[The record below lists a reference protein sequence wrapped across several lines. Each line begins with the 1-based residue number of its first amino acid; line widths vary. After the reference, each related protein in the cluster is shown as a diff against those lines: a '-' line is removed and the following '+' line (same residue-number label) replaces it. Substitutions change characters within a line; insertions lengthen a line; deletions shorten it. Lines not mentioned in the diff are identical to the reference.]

1 MRITS
6 SEYAVPHSVSD
17 SLSFSWSALSALPR
31 GRTGRGVAGH
41 KLIGHAEQI
50 PQHIGIDARQAHQH
64 RAIAGVVV
72 RHIVNT
78 GVRGKQLRAV
88 IEIHAHDKRAGFGRA
103 IRGDAR
109 QEFSMDLQCR
119 LSVRC
124 ALLHARQREP
134 DIPHGVEVDC
144 VSGHGHHVSFGI
156 TLFSVSVYP
165 VPNSGT
171 PFPHYTRRRSRAKL
185 HGPSCKWFRARW
197 ITDVALTTIEM
208 SPDGQPSAEN
218 APKAVYRW

>member
-1 MRITS
+1 MWNTS
-6 SEYAVPHSVSD
+6 GFAVTRSD
-17 SLSFSWSALSALPR
+17 SDSHSFPWSELSALPR
-31 GRTGRGVAGH
+31 CWTGRGLAGH
-41 KLIGHAEQI
+41 KLVRLAQQV
-50 PQHIGIDARQAHQH
+50 PQHIAIDARHAHQY
-64 RAIAGVVV
+64 RAIAGVMV

-88 IEIHAHDKRAGFGRA
+88 SEIHAHGKRAGFGRA
-103 IRGDAR
+103 IRRDAR
-109 QEFSMDLQCR
+109 QELSMDLECR
-119 LSVRC
+119 LPVRG

-185 HGPSCKWFRARW
+185 HGLSCKWFRARW